1 MTSAASAAAPVS
13 LLRSIVGRY
22 AHQRSSPIG
31 EITDAVAGFTA
42 GTLRRSRIRA
52 PGAHGTIGLRQETSD
67 QGVAI
72 MKKLIAFLVIAV
84 AAIVF
89 AASASA
95 RATSTIT
102 VVMKD
107 PGCHWFSVAGKLK
120 TKLAVTG
127 PIWLFNTDE
136 AALKVAGP
144 HGVKLEPVGKK
155 LALAKSTYH
164 ITMVGQAPDDN
175 HLLLVVK

>member
-1 MTSAASAAAPVS
+1 
-13 LLRSIVGRY
+13 
-22 AHQRSSPIG
+22 
-31 EITDAVAGFTA
+31 
-42 GTLRRSRIRA
+42 
-52 PGAHGTIGLRQETSD
+52 
-67 QGVAI
+67 
-72 MKKLIAFLVIAV
+72 MKKILTLVVIAA

-95 RATSTIT
+95 RSASTVT

-127 PIWLFNTDE
+127 PVSLFNLDE

-144 HGVKLEPVGKK
+144 HGAKLDGVGKK
-155 LALAKSTYH
+155 LPLAKGTYH
-164 ITMVGQAPDDN
+164 ITMVGQASDDN